1 MSAGSAGVTYRYEG
15 ALSQASAVSQAFLS
29 FGISHAGKEKETIL
43 FRAAEDGA
51 LLFTAGGGF
60 VRRGTAATRDELVH
74 FLLAALCELTGKP
87 LGPWGELLGMRPT
100 KALYRFLREDD
111 WEEKARAYLRK
122 KQVSPSIEALLLET
136 AAHQVES
143 ARDDA
148 ANQVSLYTHIPF
160 CPSRCAYCSFP
171 SAIVPTGGVPESY
184 AAALSEDIRRA
195 AALIRD
201 AGLVVTSR
209 YMGGGTPT
217 ALSPH
222 QMRRVLSEIKAA
234 GGASAEWTVE
244 AGRPDTL
251 TEEMAAVLQ
260 EAGVTRISVNPQ
272 TMQDRI
278 LETVSRAHTRQDI
291 EAAMARARRFRFP
304 SVNMD
309 FICGLP
315 GQRVADAAENAE
327 AICQWRPENVTI
339 HTLAVKRGSA
349 FFGREREWNLP
360 PAAEVAEM
368 LALLEETLR
377 AAGYRPYYLYRQKYM
392 TEDFANVGYALPG
405 QDSLYNI
412 EIMNEHRH
420 VLGTGAGAASKYVVD
435 DHRLR
440 KLYFPKAPEVYRGR
454 LSALLEARRKL
465 FEGEGS

>member
-1 MSAGSAGVTYRYEG
+1 MTYRYEG
-15 ALSQASAVSQAFLS
+15 AASAASAVSQAFLS
-29 FGISHAGKEKETIL
+29 FGISHAGGEKETIL

-51 LLFTAGGGF
+51 LLLEAENGF
-60 VRRGTAATRDELVH
+60 SKRGMAKTREETVH
-74 FLLAALCELTGKP
+74 FLLAALCELTGKS

-100 KALYRFLREDD
+100 KALYRFLKDDD
-111 WEEKARAYLRK
+111 WEPKARAYLQK
-122 KQVSPSIEALLLET
+122 KQVSPAIEALLLEV
-136 AAHQVES
+136 ASHQVES
-143 ARDDA
+143 ARADA
-148 ANQVSLYTHIPF
+148 EKNAALYTHIPF

-171 SAIVPTGGVPESY
+171 SAIVPPGGVGEGY
-184 AAALSEDIRRA
+184 VAALSEDIRSA
-195 AALIRD
+195 AALIRE
-201 AGLVVTSR
+201 AGLIVTSR

-217 ALSPH
+217 TLSPEE
-222 QMRRVLSEIKAA
+222 MRRVLSETAAA
-234 GGASAEWTVE
+234 GGDAAEWTVE

-260 EAGVTRISVNPQ
+260 EAGVTRVSVNPQ
-272 TMQDRI
+272 TLQNRI
-278 LETVSRAHTRQDI
+278 LETVFRLHTREDI

-315 GQRVADAAENAE
+315 GQRLADAAENAE

-349 FFGREREWNLP
+349 FFGRERAWDLP
-360 PAAEVAEM
+360 AAAEVAEM
-368 LALLEETLR
+368 LALTEETLH

-405 QDSLYNI
+405 YDSLYNI
-412 EIMNEHRH
+412 EMINEHRH

-435 DHRLR
+435 DHRLQ
-440 KLYFPKAPEVYRGR
+440 KLYFPKQPDVYRER
-454 LSALLEARRKL
+454 LAALSEKRRAL
-465 FEGEGS
+465 FLGADEGAV